1 MGGEKREN
9 EHEKAGIE
17 VFVVKLEIVAKP
29 ANIRLLCVQS
39 SYNLFGGIS

>member
-17 VFVVKLEIVAKP
+17 VFVVLARNCGQTGEYP
-29 ANIRLLCVQS
+29 TTMCS
-39 SYNLFGGIS
+39 E